1 MDTETITNYTNHFR
15 LMKSCVN
22 EYFTVL
28 PFDKKS
34 PYTRYFNMKL
44 GRFAQAG
51 IIKYWLSLMSIKY
64 DKSLTSSFFDKELKE
79 SNTEPKPYNMG
90 NFVGAF
96 YVLGIGLSIALL
108 VFLGEIFVHSKRH
121 RKGRRRA
128 IPQGISSA

>member
-1 MDTETITNYTNHFR
+1 MDTETITNYSHHFR

-22 EYFTVL
+22 EYYTVF

-51 IIKYWLSLMSIKY
+51 IIKYWLGMMSTKY
-64 DKSLTSSFFDKELKE
+64 GKSFMRSFFEKDKKVV
-79 SNTEPKPYNMG
+79 TIDPKPYNMG

-96 YVLGIGLSIALL
+96 YVLGIGLSIAMG
-108 VFLGEIFVHSKRH
+108 VFLIELYVHKR
-121 RKGRRRA
+121 RSTR
-128 IPQGISSA
+128 ILEL